1 MQRHFQRSVKVPII
15 IALVLSSVGVTGP
28 HADAKPSAPLCSGYE
43 RPSSYRYSL
52 AIRSRLVARLPWF
65 DVSDGLQRWERL
77 LLAMDPDG
85 SGPGR

>member
-1 MQRHFQRSVKVPII
+1 MQRHFQRSVKVPIV
-15 IALVLSSVGVTGP
+15 IALVLSSVGVTGLQ
-28 HADAKPSAPLCSGYE
+28 ADAKPPPHLRSGYE
-43 RPSSYRYSL
+43 RPSSYQYSP
-52 AIRSRLVARLPWF
+52 AIRSRLVARQPWF